1 MKLNVFREAVGRLPM
16 KRLKKLFDKLS
27 SEEKKPGWS
36 GEVNLIFTDDARIRS
51 LNKQFRHIDK
61 ATDVL
66 AFTIDQ
72 PESEDCVFG
81 EVYVSVPTALRQ
93 AERCGATQADELVR
107 LSCHGF
113 LHLFGYDHGKKR
125 DAEQMNALEEYY
137 LSYSKRTDNG

>member
-1 MKLNVFREAVGRLPM
+1 MRLNLFRETTARLPV

-27 SEEKKPGWS
+27 AEEKKPGWS
-36 GEVNLIFTDDARIRS
+36 GEVNLVFTDDARIRS
-51 LNKQFRHIDK
+51 LNRQFRHINK

-72 PESEDCVFG
+72 PDAEHSVFG

-93 AERCGATQADELVR
+93 AEEYGVTPADELVR

-113 LHLFGYDHGKKR
+113 LHLFGYDHNKKR
-125 DAEQMNALEEYY
+125 DAQQMSALEDYY
-137 LSYSKRTDNG
+137 LSYSRRADNG